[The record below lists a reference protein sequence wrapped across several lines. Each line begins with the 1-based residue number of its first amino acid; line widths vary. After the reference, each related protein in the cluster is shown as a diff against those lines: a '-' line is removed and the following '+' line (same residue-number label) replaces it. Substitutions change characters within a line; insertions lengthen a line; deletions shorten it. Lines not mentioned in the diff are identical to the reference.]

1 MVLHPDGRWR
11 KSSRCESFEC
21 VEVAAAGGGQVLV
34 RAAVDGPVLRYPAAA
49 WQAFCAAVK
58 AGDYAAV
65 EPGDYAATASD
76 SRVHRVT
83 TRSA

>member
-21 VEVAAAGGGQVLV
+21 VEVAAGGGQVLV
-34 RAAVDGPVLRYPAAA
+34 RAAADGPVLRYPTAA

-58 AGDYAAV
+58 AGDCEGA
-65 EPGDYAATASD
+65 
-76 SRVHRVT
+76 RQR
-83 TRSA
+83 

>member
-21 VEVAAAGGGQVLV
+21 VEVAAGGGQVLV
-34 RAAVDGPVLRYPAAA
+34 RAAADGPVLRYPTAA

-58 AGDYAAV
+58 AGDCGGAR
-65 EPGDYAATASD
+65 P
-76 SRVHRVT
+76 R
-83 TRSA
+83 